1 VSRLATPSRTE
12 ADPSLVTER
21 RLGEYSGHEPGPTVL
36 VVAGLHGN
44 EPAGVRAARR
54 VITRLHRERPRF
66 AGDLVAV
73 TGNVAALRRGVRQVD
88 HDLNRVWSASRLR
101 AVRSRREPRRL
112 DTEDRQQLELLA
124 AIDAVTRRARGPV
137 HVLDLHTCSSPSA
150 PFAIVSDHRASH
162 ALAEHLPIPTVG
174 GFDRHLDL
182 VLTGYLARRG
192 VAAIA
197 LEAGQHLD
205 PCSAD
210 LLTTA
215 LWLSLAGVGCLD
227 GQHAGEL
234 TDNAHDL
241 ADRCVGLPR
250 HLRVFH
256 RHRIG
261 PRDGFH
267 MLPGYQ
273 SFSPVVAGQVLAAD
287 RHGDITAPDTGW
299 MLLPLYQPTG
309 DDGFFLA
316 HESVHPV

>member
-1 VSRLATPSRTE
+1 MIARLCR
-12 ADPSLVTER
+12 D
-21 RLGEYSGHEPGPTVL
+21 
-36 VVAGLHGN
+36 
-44 EPAGVRAARR
+44 
-54 VITRLHRERPRF
+54 RPRF
-66 AGDLVAV
+66 AGDFVAV
-73 TGNVAALRRGVRQVD
+73 TGNTAALRQGVRQVD

-101 AVRSRREPRRL
+101 TVRSRQEPRNL

-124 AIDAVTRRARGPV
+124 TIDAVIHRARGPV

-162 ALAEHLPIPTVG
+162 ALADHLPIPTVG

-192 VAAIA
+192 IAAIA
-197 LEAGQHLD
+197 LETGRHLD

-210 LLTTA
+210 LLTIA
-215 LWLSLAGVGCLD
+215 VWLSLAGVGCLD
-227 GQHAGEL
+227 GRHAEAS
-234 TDNAHDL
+234 TDDARDL

-261 PRDGFH
+261 PGDRFH
-267 MLPGYQ
+267 MLPGYR
-273 SFSPVVAGQVLAAD
+273 SFSPVVAGEVLATD
-287 RHGDITAPDTGW
+287 RHGDIAAPDDGW

-316 HESVHPV
+316 HESVRPV